1 MKKLGTLSFFL
12 VCSFAL
18 LCAKGQTENGNG
30 IKLTHTNWRPED
42 LNAWNAIY
50 KEFEKDMQGISI
62 QSTPR
67 PTDRYFSSVEI
78 DAEGGVLDDMVN
90 IWQNRVWNNSMYNR
104 QYFIDLTKS
113 IKNIDKMPSHHKYN
127 FSTDSGTLFAV
138 PIACQYTGILY
149 NKKIFRENGIKI
161 PKTWNEF
168 IAVCEKL
175 KSNGVTPLMFQG
187 KDAWHIHYAFDL
199 MMKPYLGGPEFLK
212 SLLAHTYD
220 FRSKGFVSALE
231 RFYTLKKYFPKDF
244 MGLGYSDA
252 QNMTATEQVAM
263 WPGCGSWEV
272 LTLKSI
278 NPNIELGVFATPVD
292 AGMTPYVTVFTDTG
306 IAVSRFSSP
315 EKQEAAL
322 KFINWLTAPEKG
334 KLINDKLGFFNAWDN
349 DKFTD
354 TTLMEYAA
362 LAGKN
367 GENIVSDW
375 AILLS
380 DASPTATDLIQIGL
394 QDLMNGKK
402 TPKQVS
408 DAIADGLSVW
418 Y

>member
-1 MKKLGTLSFFL
+1 
-12 VCSFAL
+12 
-18 LCAKGQTENGNG
+18 
-30 IKLTHTNWRPED
+30 
-42 LNAWNAIY
+42 
-50 KEFEKDMQGISI
+50 
-62 QSTPR
+62 
-67 PTDRYFSSVEI
+67 
-78 DAEGGVLDDMVN
+78 
-90 IWQNRVWNNSMYNR
+90 
-104 QYFIDLTKS
+104 
-113 IKNIDKMPSHHKYN
+113 
-127 FSTDSGTLFAV
+127 
-138 PIACQYTGILY
+138 
-149 NKKIFRENGIKI
+149 
-161 PKTWNEF
+161 
-168 IAVCEKL
+168 
-175 KSNGVTPLMFQG
+175 
-187 KDAWHIHYAFDL
+187 
-199 MMKPYLGGPEFLK
+199 
-212 SLLAHTYD
+212 
-220 FRSKGFVSALE
+220 
-231 RFYTLKKYFPKDF
+231 
-244 MGLGYSDA
+244 
-252 QNMTATEQVAM
+252 
-263 WPGCGSWEV
+263 
-272 LTLKSI
+272 
-278 NPNIELGVFATPVD
+278 
-292 AGMTPYVTVFTDTG
+292 MTPYVTVFTDTG

-408 DAIADGLSVW
+408 DTIADGLSVW